1 MHCRVGQLQ
10 DGVACKSNGASVCL
24 LHLQIQTNLR
34 GSGDAYPESK
44 NMEYAAD
51 ATACGGFVCCCAVL
65 LFTYLPPCKKKGKKL
80 KIIIKAASVFAC
92 STCNGSCW
100 R

>member
-51 ATACGGFVCCCAVL
+51 ATACGGVCLLLCCATIYL
-65 LFTYLPPCKKKGKKL
+65 LT
-80 KIIIKAASVFAC
+80 SM
-92 STCNGSCW
+92 
-100 R
+100 